1 MTELEQNINKIG
13 FVPPN
18 EPIHGGNFFLKV
30 INRWKY
36 VDKRKGIDASITLN
50 DEGTATK
57 YGIVLFNNG
66 FGETFKKR
74 KFGCEE
80 DFDLSFEDI
89 KKFIDRKCTREDLN
103 PAIIEIDCSKV
114 FKDELS

>member
-1 MTELEQNINKIG
+1 MTELEQNLNKIG
-13 FVPPN
+13 FVPPK
-18 EPIHGGNFFLKV
+18 EPILGGNFFLNV

-50 DEGTATK
+50 EDGTATK

-74 KFGCEE
+74 KFGAEK
-80 DFDLSFEDI
+80 DFNLSFEDI
-89 KKFIDRKCTREDLN
+89 KKFIDRKCPHEELN
-103 PAIIEIDCSKV
+103 PAIVEIDCSKV
-114 FKDELS
+114 FKDEQ

>member
-13 FVPPN
+13 FIPPK
-18 EPIHGGNFFLKV
+18 EPVRGENIFFKV

-74 KFGCEE
+74 KFGSEE
-80 DFDLSFEDI
+80 DFSLSFEDI
-89 KKFIDRKCTREDLN
+89 KKFIDRKCPREELN
-103 PAIIEIDCSKV
+103 SAIIEIDCSKV